1 MARATLKVGR
11 VAFIVAL
18 FIVVG
23 YMIIFF
29 SVLYIDDKPVTNAE
43 EDAKYLAIV
52 KKKQKYDRVER
63 ENAELDQELQEVKA
77 QLKEAQNMVAAAN
90 AKAKVTQIPI
100 TTTVSVS
107 SSNTAYRP
115 GVIVLGMH
123 RSGTSIIGGLMNKM
137 GLKTGGPLIRP
148 WKDNEK
154 GFFERIDVVVQ
165 NDAIMK
171 KQFVDYAQGTYRYD
185 ALKGLKD
192 VLDNFEKSTGA
203 FFAEGRQALKFLNS
217 PSSYPWMLKDP
228 RLCITLR
235 TWIPLLNFVPAVLFT
250 YRHPM
255 DVSMSMHKRET
266 EHFRVQRGLKLWYI
280 YNKRAILQSQVL
292 YGQSVNVQLHL
303 LSYYPCPLT

>member
-1 MARATLKVGR
+1 MARSNVKLGR
-11 VAFIVAL
+11 VVFIVAFL
-18 FIVVG
+18 IAFG
-23 YMIIFF
+23 YLIIFF
-29 SVLYIDDKPVTNAE
+29 SVLFVDDKPVKNTA
-43 EDAKYLAIV
+43 EDAKYLAIL
-52 KKKQKYDRVER
+52 KNKQKYDRVER
-63 ENAELDQELQEVKA
+63 ENVELDQELQDIKA
-77 QLKEAQNMVAAAN
+77 QLKEAQKEIAAAQTKATEKMAMTTPEASN
-90 AKAKVTQIPI
+90 AV
-100 TTTVSVS
+100 
-107 SSNTAYRP
+107 AYRP

-137 GLKTGGPLIRP
+137 GLNTGGPLIRP

-171 KQFVDYAQGTYRYD
+171 KQFVDYAQGTFRYD

-192 VLDNFEKSTGA
+192 VLDNFDKSTGS
-203 FFAEGRQALKFLNS
+203 FFAEGRQGLKFLNS
-217 PSSYPWMLKDP
+217 PSNYPWMLKDP

-280 YNKRAILQSQVL
+280 YNKRAILQSQV
-292 YGQSVNVQLHL
+292 
-303 LSYYPCPLT
+303 

>member
-1 MARATLKVGR
+1 MARSNVKLGR
-11 VAFIVAL
+11 VVFIVAFL
-18 FIVVG
+18 IAFG
-23 YMIIFF
+23 YLIIFF
-29 SVLYIDDKPVTNAE
+29 SVLFVDDKPVKNTA
-43 EDAKYLAIV
+43 EDAKYLAIL
-52 KKKQKYDRVER
+52 KNKQKYDRVER
-63 ENAELDQELQEVKA
+63 ENVELDQELQDIKA
-77 QLKEAQNMVAAAN
+77 QLKEAQKEIAAAQTKATEKMAMTTSEASN
-90 AKAKVTQIPI
+90 AV
-100 TTTVSVS
+100 
-107 SSNTAYRP
+107 AYRP

-137 GLKTGGPLIRP
+137 GLNTGGPLIRP

-171 KQFVDYAQGTYRYD
+171 KQFVDYAQGTFRYD

-192 VLDNFEKSTGA
+192 VLDNFDKSTGS
-203 FFAEGRQALKFLNS
+203 FFAEGRQGLKFLNS
-217 PSSYPWMLKDP
+217 PSNYPWMLKDP

-280 YNKRAILQSQVL
+280 YNKRAILQSQV
-292 YGQSVNVQLHL
+292 
-303 LSYYPCPLT
+303 